1 MFVCIHTTSIQITYV
16 YLYVYILQVYR
27 VAQCS
32 APCAFLAD
40 ISCHYVSLCRSL
52 IFLPPASFLF
62 PSATGE
68 STWDPGVF
76 IIIIIIFPFW
86 WLSYNK
92 HSISLSVLTTNIHGA
107 TQLAGDGGWACAGQQ
122 NQAAFACTSRISKA
136 IVAVQERMGVCKPI
150 AGLKTSCAFVKGRRR
165 VGPKAAVRVQ
175 CRAEIAAAISGSAH
189 SHACSILMRLS
200 NAQLC
205 ECFLCAQ
212 TR

>member
-40 ISCHYVSLCRSL
+40 ISCHYVPLCRSL
-52 IFLPPASFLF
+52 IFLPPPSFLF

-92 HSISLSVLTTNIHGA
+92 HSISLFISLTEWGLKWRRGRGA
-107 TQLAGDGGWACAGQQ
+107 GRKSSASSRQGAAPPTAPLAAALSRLAGVAGVTV
-122 NQAAFACTSRISKA
+122 FS
-136 IVAVQERMGVCKPI
+136 
-150 AGLKTSCAFVKGRRR
+150 
-165 VGPKAAVRVQ
+165 
-175 CRAEIAAAISGSAH
+175 
-189 SHACSILMRLS
+189 
-200 NAQLC
+200 
-205 ECFLCAQ
+205 
-212 TR
+212 